1 MGQQQIQPRS
11 FSALAVE
18 PSSWLF
24 AETIGRDRFRQLLAE
39 WLRRN
44 GWSLAVASRLA
55 ELSLLA
61 QANLPVPDW
70 TAGMALKPGD
80 LVNHRGHAWEA
91 LGIPLSEPADG
102 DPGWREVG
110 LTSRLHASGL
120 NLFLRGKNRALTST
134 FLLEV
139 GRLNEWVAAVQ
150 AGKAQAPAETR
161 LRELVQAAVVIQDQD
176 GALGP
181 EELLSIVIGR
191 VEPPPW
197 PGPASSTSPEESVTA
212 RQLRAAAAA
221 AGLDIVDDWGAI
233 AAMYPTSDHHRLNR
247 LQQVLRGTGPWDPRE
262 EDDERAACLV
272 LLQRLQRHAQGPAGA
287 GSGAISEA
295 ISSSIGDA

>member
-1 MGQQQIQPRS
+1 MSQQQIQPRS

-24 AETIGRDRFRQLLAE
+24 AESIGRDRFRLLLAE
-39 WLRRN
+39 WLSRN

-55 ELSLLA
+55 ELALLA

-70 TAGMALKPGD
+70 TAGMALNPGD

-91 LGIPLSEPADG
+91 LGKPRSEPAEG

-150 AGKAQAPAETR
+150 AGQAQPPVEIR
-161 LRELVQAAVVIQDQD
+161 LRELVQGAVVIQDSD

-197 PGPASSTSPEESVTA
+197 PGAARSTSPGESVTA

-221 AGLDIVDDWGAI
+221 AGLDIIDDWSTI
-233 AAMYPTSDHHRLNR
+233 AAMYPTSDSHRLSR
-247 LQQVLRGTGPWDPRE
+247 LQQVLRGTGQWDPEQR
-262 EDDERAACLV
+262 DDERAACLV
-272 LLQRLQRHAQGPAGA
+272 LLQRLQRHAEGSAG
-287 GSGAISEA
+287 GAISETISAA
-295 ISSSIGDA
+295 IDEA

>member
-1 MGQQQIQPRS
+1 MGQQQIEPRS
-11 FSALAVE
+11 FSALALE

-61 QANLPVPDW
+61 QANRPVPDW

-91 LGIPLSEPADG
+91 LGSPLSEPADG
-102 DPGWREVG
+102 VPGWREVG

-120 NLFLRGKNRALTST
+120 NLFLRGKHRAITST

-176 GALGP
+176 GALGC
-181 EELLSIVIGR
+181 EEFLSIIIGR

-197 PGPASSTSPEESVTA
+197 PGPTPSTSPEETVTA

-233 AAMYPTSDHHRLNR
+233 AAMYPTSDHHRLSR
-247 LQQVLRGTGPWDPRE
+247 LQQVLRGTGQWNPQQ

-272 LLQRLQRHAQGPAGA
+272 LLQRLQRHAEGPAGE
-287 GSGAISEA
+287 GSAAISEA